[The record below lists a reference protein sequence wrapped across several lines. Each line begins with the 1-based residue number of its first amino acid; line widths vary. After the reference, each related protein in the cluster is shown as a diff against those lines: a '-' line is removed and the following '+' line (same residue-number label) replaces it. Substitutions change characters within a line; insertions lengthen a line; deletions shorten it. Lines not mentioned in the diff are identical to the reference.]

1 MSKPITVAV
10 LVTGRTYPVRA
21 ALKKLGA
28 TWSPLGWLVPASR
41 AAEAQALV
49 AGGLSR
55 ASCWNW
61 ATEPVKTS
69 QPGLLIWLH
78 PSARASAD

>member
-28 TWSPLGWLVPASR
+28 TWNPAVGWLVPASR

-49 AGGLSR
+49 AGGLVPSQ
-55 ASCWNW
+55 
-61 ATEPVKTS
+61 ATVAAPEAAAPF
-69 QPGLLIWLH
+69 LAL
-78 PSARASAD
+78 AADFLA

>member
-1 MSKPITVAV
+1 MSKPIVVAV

-49 AGGLSR
+49 AGGLMPSQ
-55 ASCWNW
+55 
-61 ATEPVKTS
+61 ATVAAPEAAAPF
-69 QPGLLIWLH
+69 LAL
-78 PSARASAD
+78 AADFLA

>member
-1 MSKPITVAV
+1 MSKPIVVAV
-10 LVTGRTYPVRA
+10 LVTGNTFPVRA

-49 AGGLSR
+49 AGGLVPSQATVAAPLPR
-55 ASCWNW
+55 A
-61 ATEPVKTS
+61 
-69 QPGLLIWLH
+69 
-78 PSARASAD
+78 RR

>member
-49 AGGLSR
+49 AGGLVPSQ
-55 ASCWNW
+55 
-61 ATEPVKTS
+61 ATVAAPEAAAPF
-69 QPGLLIWLH
+69 LAL
-78 PSARASAD
+78 AADFLA